1 VANLLAVERKVCLL
15 ETIIKYLS
23 TGLTLTLFMSIKKR
37 KMTSLF
43 LQEVAVKNTRLKTR
57 TLELTKDIWNMSKPG
72 KEMQDI

>member
-1 VANLLAVERKVCLL
+1 
-15 ETIIKYLS
+15 
-23 TGLTLTLFMSIKKR
+23 MR

-43 LQEVAVKNTRLKTR
+43 LQEVAVKTNRLKTR